1 MEDRLAPGGPGIKPS
16 WTSSAK
22 TGVGAAID
30 ATSRVSFTLSHG
42 ILNEV
47 YFPRIDKACLRD
59 LGLIVTDGAEYFSEE
74 KRDTDSAVTQL
85 EQGVP
90 GYLLRNASRDGRYR
104 IEKRV
109 IADPERDVVLQ
120 HITFH
125 AEGPDAGALRV
136 FALVAPH
143 LVNAGAHNTAWVET
157 LKGWTLPFA
166 SGRGTA
172 LALAASRPFKA
183 LSVGFAGASDGY
195 TQLREHGRLSDLYT
209 RADDGTVAI
218 CAELDVTPGATI
230 VLALGFGRN
239 QHEAGNV
246 ARGSL
251 ISGYDKAERR
261 YIASWKAW
269 QRRLLRL
276 DRVGRGPLN
285 SYRVSTA
292 VLRAHE
298 ALPFAGGMIASLS
311 IPWGASKGDD
321 DLGGYHLVWPRDL
334 VESALGLLA
343 IGALDEVRRVLVYLQ
358 VTQEADGHWPQNMW
372 LDGESYWG
380 GIQLDETALPVILVD
395 RAFREGLIA
404 PAALD
409 EFWPMVRRAVHFIL
423 TNGPMTGQDRW
434 EEDSGFSPFTL
445 AAEVA
450 ALVVA
455 ADIATA
461 LGNSDDAAYLL
472 ETADLWNAS
481 IERWCYAAGTDL
493 AREAGVDGYYV
504 RISPETS
511 GLCSPLNGTIAIK
524 NLEGGDKWVS
534 AASVVSPDALA
545 LVRFGLRSA
554 NDPRIRNTVA
564 VIDHLLKVELPQG
577 PLWRRYNQDGYGEK
591 ADGRPFDGSG
601 VGRAWPLLV
610 AERAHYELARGDRIA
625 ALKLLD
631 TLEASTSAG
640 GLIPEQIWDVDDV
653 PEHELA
659 RGRPSGSAMPLVWAH
674 AEHVKL
680 LRSLRDG
687 RVFDMPEQ
695 VAARYAN
702 GGGSG
707 SSDLAIWRFTT
718 APSVLPAGKHLR
730 METLAPTHV
739 HWSADGWAT
748 VHDLASRATGF
759 DIHVTDLPTGN
770 LPSGRTVVFT
780 FYWPD
785 ASRWEGQDFAV
796 RFGEG

>member
-59 LGLIVTDGAEYFSEE
+59 LGLIVTDGAGYFSEE
-74 KRDTDSAVTQL
+74 KRDTDSTVTQL

-183 LSVGFAGASDGY
+183 LSVGFAGTSDGY
-195 TQLREHGRLSDLYT
+195 TQLSQHGHLPDLYT

-218 CAELDVTPGATI
+218 CAELDIVPGATI

-246 ARGSL
+246 ARASL
-251 ISGYDKAERR
+251 ISGYARAERR
-261 YIASWKAW
+261 YIDSWKAW
-269 QRRLLRL
+269 QTGLLRL
-276 DRVGRGPLN
+276 DRAGSGALN
-285 SYRVSTA
+285 SYRISTA

-311 IPWGASKGDD
+311 IPWGASKSDD

-343 IGALDEVRRVLVYLQ
+343 IGAHDEVRRVLVYLQ

-404 PAALD
+404 AAALD
-409 EFWPMVRRAVHFIL
+409 EFWPMVRRAVHFII

-445 AAEVA
+445 AAEIA

-461 LGNSDDAAYLL
+461 LGHAADAVYLL

-524 NLEGGDKWVS
+524 NLEGGDTWVS
-534 AASVVSPDALA
+534 AASIVSPDALA

-554 NDPRIRNTVA
+554 SDPRIRDTVK
-564 VIDHLLKVELPQG
+564 VVDHLLKVELPQG

-601 VGRAWPLLV
+601 VGRAWPLLA
-610 AERAHYELARGDRIA
+610 AERAHYELARGDRIS

-640 GLIPEQIWDVDDV
+640 GLIPEQIWDADDV

-687 RVFDMPEQ
+687 RVFDMPQQ

-702 GGGSG
+702 GVGSG

-718 APSVLPAGKHLR
+718 APSALPAGRHLR
-730 METLAPTHV
+730 IETLAPTHV

-748 VHDLASRATGF
+748 AHDLASRATSF
-759 DIHVTDLPTGN
+759 DIHVTDLPTGD
-770 LPSGRTVVFT
+770 LPSGSTVVFT